1 MYYRIFKSP
10 GVCFV
15 PELDALI
22 ALLILPM
29 DTLTECKMRYLI
41 MNLNDERFNG
51 AGSDGGTQSLSKE
64 KEEENPK
71 KTDLIVLKRLYRF
84 CAIEI

>member
-1 MYYRIFKSP
+1 
-10 GVCFV
+10 
-15 PELDALI
+15 
-22 ALLILPM
+22 
-29 DTLTECKMRYLI
+29 

-51 AGSDGGTQSLSKE
+51 AGSDGGTQSLFKE